1 MGNTDNILKTLVSEV
16 KQPDRQKPAPYDT
29 PAEVRRVEDGIA
41 WVHIPGGVDETPVK
55 LTIAARPGDTVQ
67 IRVGGGS
74 AWLVGNASAPPTDD
88 RAAEAADKK
97 AVQAQETAKQ
107 AVDDAGR
114 AKEAADS
121 AEKSAESAQISA
133 DNANQY
139 ASRALGG
146 LSTVQSV
153 VETLNWITEHGTM
166 TLTTDTALDPTH
178 VYFVVDPSG
187 DYVVGSTHY
196 SIVSEP
202 DADDLSTYYVLSID
216 ESLQNYVG
224 THLALTSEGLWLLP
238 ETSNYKV
245 LIATGQGETYT
256 MAGMYVVDDVGNIVA
271 VYSNQRTYMVVS
283 GLPVFDINSA
293 DRTENILVRKDYEL
307 SWKPIPND
315 DYMAFYYDIDIDD
328 IASGEKIHVNLKFKF
343 GETVMSR
350 MDMDITQSLNTEETF
365 TLNHLTFKTT
375 LLKFGDQPTR
385 LRIRAMTSDT
395 SKESGYYKFS
405 LNYIAYKA
413 EAYAPSFSLG
423 TRIDSAAGN
432 GAFSTIL
439 GEGLVSRTK
448 NQLVVGQY
456 NQEDTD
462 GNYATMVGNGSAFGS
477 RKTTHGVTWDGDEE
491 LYLGTTQIDNALDA
505 AISALGWDNDV
516 TGLGVFMLS
525 IKKILTKILQSLP
538 QYQWAAAEATITVG
552 ASAGYTHTFTD
563 ITMPAKNGWGRQII
577 ARCSNDKVGLC
588 GWTWDSSDH
597 PQIIVR
603 NLTTSGT
610 GVVVRVCCLYLR
622 NENIF
627 S

>member
-1 MGNTDNILKTLVSEV
+1 MGNTDNILKTLVSAV

-67 IRVGGGS
+67 IRVVDGS

-88 RAAEAADKK
+88 KTAKAAQKKANEAQETAQEAQETANTAVQDAETAHLAAESAQHSADVAAEAADD
-97 AVQAQETAKQ
+97 AQK
-107 AVDDAGR
+107 
-114 AKEAADS
+114 
-121 AEKSAESAQISA
+121 SA

-166 TLTTDTALDPTH
+166 TLTTDTELDPTH

-343 GETVMSR
+343 GDTVMSR

-456 NQEDTD
+456 NQEDTT
-462 GNYATMVGNGSAFGS
+462 GKYAHMIGNGTAFGARS
-477 RKTTHGVTWDGDEE
+477 NAYGVTWDGDPE
-491 LYLGTTQIDNALDA
+491 LSLDTSAFSGTVDGDLYA
-505 AISALGWDNDV
+505 AIDALGWGSEV
-516 TGLGVFMLS
+516 MV
-525 IKKILTKILQSLP
+525 
-538 QYQWAAAEATITVG
+538 
-552 ASAGYTHTFTD
+552 
-563 ITMPAKNGWGRQII
+563 
-577 ARCSNDKVGLC
+577 
-588 GWTWDSSDH
+588 
-597 PQIIVR
+597 
-603 NLTTSGT
+603 
-610 GVVVRVCCLYLR
+610 
-622 NENIF
+622 
-627 S
+627 

>member
-1 MGNTDNILKTLVSEV
+1 MIDLIKDVAEAVRATMSQQQRTS
-16 KQPDRQKPAPYDT
+16 AYDT
-29 PAEVRRVEDGIA
+29 PATVKRIEGDVA

-74 AWLVGNASAPPTDD
+74 AWLTGNSTAPPTDD

-97 AVQAQETAKQ
+97 AVQAQETAEQ

-121 AEKSAESAQISA
+121 AEKSAESAQTSA

-283 GLPVFDINSA
+283 GIPVFDINSA

-307 SWKPIPND
+307 SWEPIPND

-413 EAYAPSFSLG
+413 ETYAPSFSLG

-439 GEGLVSRTK
+439 GEGLISRTK
-448 NQLVVGQY
+448 NQVVSGQY
-456 NQEDTD
+456 NAEDTT
-462 GNYATMVGNGSAFGS
+462 GKYAHMIGNGTAFGARS
-477 RKTTHGVTWDGDEE
+477 NAYGVTWDGDPE
-491 LYLGTTQIDNALDA
+491 LSLDTSAFSGTVDGDLYA
-505 AISALGWDNDV
+505 AIDALGWGSEV
-516 TGLGVFMLS
+516 MV
-525 IKKILTKILQSLP
+525 
-538 QYQWAAAEATITVG
+538 
-552 ASAGYTHTFTD
+552 
-563 ITMPAKNGWGRQII
+563 
-577 ARCSNDKVGLC
+577 
-588 GWTWDSSDH
+588 
-597 PQIIVR
+597 
-603 NLTTSGT
+603 
-610 GVVVRVCCLYLR
+610 
-622 NENIF
+622 
-627 S
+627 

>member
-1 MGNTDNILKTLVSEV
+1 MGNTDNILKTLVSAV

-29 PAEVRRVEDGIA
+29 PAEVRRVEGGVA

-67 IRVGGGS
+67 LRVGDGS
-74 AWLVGNASAPPTDD
+74 AWLTGNSTAPPTDD

-238 ETSNYKV
+238 ETSGYKV
-245 LIATGQGETYT
+245 LIATGSGTTYT
-256 MAGMYVVDDVGNIVA
+256 TAGTYIIDAVGNIVA
-271 VYSNQRTYMVVS
+271 R
-283 GLPVFDINSA
+283 
-293 DRTENILVRKDYEL
+293 
-307 SWKPIPND
+307 
-315 DYMAFYYDIDIDD
+315 
-328 IASGEKIHVNLKFKF
+328 F
-343 GETVMSR
+343 GETTQIGENGKTRVEVDYHSLKLIDRRNETYFHLSDLRDAYGRLAVEDSFIADGHTRVFDLSYNASNTDYTVTVSDSSGGVAHTAIMNFLFDTAPTEGAIITATYYTTSYDAKAITFGTRLSGTVGGMSMAIGTANIASNR
-350 MDMDITQSLNTEETF
+350 RSIAIGIRNSATGQGSVAIGSDCKATGNEAFAIGYETEATHYAVAQNQGTKASSLYQTAIGRYNIEDKASKYVFIIGNGDADIRRSNAYAVTFNGDEHLALNT
-365 TLNHLTFKTT
+365 
-375 LLKFGDQPTR
+375 
-385 LRIRAMTSDT
+385 
-395 SKESGYYKFS
+395 
-405 LNYIAYKA
+405 
-413 EAYAPSFSLG
+413 
-423 TRIDSAAGN
+423 SAASG
-432 GAFSTIL
+432 TI
-439 GEGLVSRTK
+439 
-448 NQLVVGQY
+448 
-456 NQEDTD
+456 
-462 GNYATMVGNGSAFGS
+462 
-477 RKTTHGVTWDGDEE
+477 DGD
-491 LYLGTTQIDNALDA
+491 LYA
-505 AISALGWDNDV
+505 AITALGWGSEV
-516 TGLGVFMLS
+516 
-525 IKKILTKILQSLP
+525 
-538 QYQWAAAEATITVG
+538 
-552 ASAGYTHTFTD
+552 
-563 ITMPAKNGWGRQII
+563 
-577 ARCSNDKVGLC
+577 
-588 GWTWDSSDH
+588 
-597 PQIIVR
+597 IV
-603 NLTTSGT
+603 
-610 GVVVRVCCLYLR
+610 
-622 NENIF
+622 
-627 S
+627 